1 MTPGRGT
8 QDLQAKCDGHSPASV
23 PFCDRNQFQAV
34 VFDCDGVVVDSRENY
49 LRAYEMVLSE
59 AGVKVTPREIYL
71 REGQPTPQLLSALLN
86 LRRISVTET
95 QIREMVERRRV
106 YDAAVGPRE
115 FFPTIRDLFLTL
127 RASGRKLGMVTGSS
141 RRSVNLVLTPE
152 RSRWFDVVITADDVE
167 RSKPDPQPFILAAEG
182 LAVDPKH
189 CLVIEN
195 APFGIK
201 AAHLAGCRTIGICTT
216 LEPEDLQEADWI
228 VRNHDE
234 LARLLAARVDD
245 HSPMQTWKAW

>member
-1 MTPGRGT
+1 M
-8 QDLQAKCDGHSPASV
+8 QAKCDGHSPASV
-23 PFCDRNQFQAV
+23 PFCERHQFQAV
-34 VFDCDGVVVDSRENY
+34 IFDCDGVVLDSRENY
-49 LRAYEMVLSE
+49 RRASEMVLSE
-59 AGVKVTPREIYL
+59 ASVKVTPREIYL
-71 REGQPTPQLLSALLN
+71 REGQPTPQLLTALLN
-86 LRRISVTET
+86 LRQISVTET

-106 YDAAVGPRE
+106 YDGEVGPRE
-115 FFPTIRDLFLTL
+115 LFSTILDLLLVL

-152 RSRWFDVVITADDVE
+152 RGRWFDVVITADDVK
-167 RSKPDPQPFILAAEG
+167 RSKPDPQPFILAAERLG
-182 LAVDPKH
+182 VDPKH

-201 AAHLAGCRTIGICTT
+201 AARLAGCRTIAICTT

-234 LARLLAARVDD
+234 LARLLAARVGDD
-245 HSPMQTWKAW
+245 SPVQTGKAW

>member
-1 MTPGRGT
+1 MTPERGT
-8 QDLQAKCDGHSPASV
+8 QDLLAICDAHSALSV

-34 VFDCDGVVVDSRENY
+34 VFDCDGVLVDSRENY
-49 LRAYEMVLSE
+49 RRAYEMVLRE
-59 AGVKVTPREIYL
+59 AGANVTPREIYL
-71 REGQPTPQLLSALLN
+71 REGQPTPQLLTALLS
-86 LRRISVTET
+86 LRQISVTET

-115 FFPTIRDLFLTL
+115 FFPGIGDVLLAL

-152 RSRWFDVVITADDVE
+152 RSLLFDVVITADDVK
-167 RSKPDPQPFILAAEG
+167 RSKPDPQPFILAAERLG
-182 LAVDPKH
+182 VDPKH

-195 APFGIK
+195 APFGIQ

-234 LARLLAARVDD
+234 LARLLAARGDD
-245 HSPMQTWKAW
+245 DSPMQTGKAW